1 MVEEHTD
8 EGEADTLK
16 DNTHVH
22 TNGKTKTGQRKRHTP
37 ADKSQQVTCSKHILA
52 PATVLRSRLL
62 LTWRGQ
68 GLSGQGG
75 LARSGPRQREQA
87 LPLHVEQVLLLL
99 ELLHLQELLLED
111 ELLGSQLLL
120 LLLLL

>member
-1 MVEEHTD
+1 MI
-8 EGEADTLK
+8 
-16 DNTHVH
+16 
-22 TNGKTKTGQRKRHTP
+22 P
-37 ADKSQQVTCSKHILA
+37 
-52 PATVLRSRLL
+52 

-68 GLSGQGG
+68 GLAGQGG
-75 LARSGPRQREQA
+75 LAGGRTGQRQEA

-111 ELLGSQLLL
+111 ELLGGQLLL

>member
-1 MVEEHTD
+1 MTAASHV
-8 EGEADTLK
+8 LYI
-16 DNTHVH
+16 NT
-22 TNGKTKTGQRKRHTP
+22 
-37 ADKSQQVTCSKHILA
+37 
-52 PATVLRSRLL
+52 TVSLFLPPSLPSPLLLFL
-62 LTWRGQ
+62 LTWLLQ

-75 LARSGPRQREQA
+75 LAGRGPGQREQA

-111 ELLGSQLLL
+111 ELLGGQLLL